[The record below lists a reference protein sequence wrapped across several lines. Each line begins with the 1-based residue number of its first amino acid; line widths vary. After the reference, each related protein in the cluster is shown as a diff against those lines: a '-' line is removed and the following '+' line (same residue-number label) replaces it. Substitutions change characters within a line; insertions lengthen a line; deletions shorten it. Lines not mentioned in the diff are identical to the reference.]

1 MFMEEEMITVYTKEG
16 CPKCKI
22 LKMKLAQKGI
32 EYNEVNDL
40 QQMIA
45 MGIKSAPQMDV
56 DGVKYEFAEAIKYVN
71 ER

>member
-1 MFMEEEMITVYTKEG
+1 MITIYTKEG

-22 LKMKLAQKGI
+22 LKMKLAQKNI
-32 EYNEVNDL
+32 EYKEISDVNL
-40 QQMIA
+40 MID

-56 DGVKYEFAEAIKYVN
+56 DGTMYDFSEAIKYVK